1 MKHAHT
7 HSHSFLIARLKIQQN
22 KVKVFINANQWG
34 EVLYCFDNYA
44 IGIWDLLCV
53 IAVIENGGLN
63 ANSIRGAKNAADR
76 SCGLNKNAAD
86 RSCGLSLLL
95 LLDLLS
101 EIDNLLADNDTDS
114 RHNHLLASAGQS
126 PCA

>member
-76 SCGLNKNAAD
+76 SCGL
-86 RSCGLSLLL
+86 SLLL